1 MSASLM
7 RLFHLAGASARHAL
21 SFTGEVF
28 CDRAAAS
35 VNIYPA
41 ITDDSRD
48 IPLRQKWND
57 TTYFDLDHGSC
68 MPVLSKLIVRPY
80 VAIPVPSPDDMTK
93 QIISVWPLHDEI
105 SGLMML
111 FHVSYAFSLVFETTV
126 Y

>member
-7 RLFHLAGASARHAL
+7 RLFHLAGASASHTL

-28 CDRAAAS
+28 CDRAAVS
-35 VNIYPA
+35 VNICPA
-41 ITDDSRD
+41 IRDDSED

-68 MPVLSKLIVRPY
+68 SPVLSKLTVRPY
-80 VAIPVPSPDDMTK
+80 VAIPVPSRDNMTK
-93 QIISVWPLHDEI
+93 QIIFIRPLYDEI
-105 SGLMML
+105 SGLMIL
-111 FHVSYAFSLVFETTV
+111 FHVSYAFRLVSETTL